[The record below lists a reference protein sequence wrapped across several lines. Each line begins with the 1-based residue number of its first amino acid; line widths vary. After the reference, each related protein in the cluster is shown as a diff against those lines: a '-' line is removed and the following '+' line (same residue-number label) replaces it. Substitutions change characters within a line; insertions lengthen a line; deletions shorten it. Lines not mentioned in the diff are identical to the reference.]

1 MEQAIEYI
9 ETMTQCLTDTGLRA
23 YNKKRMAMLLLKKL
37 RAKKPFSTDSL
48 SDYLHKK

>member
-23 YNKKRMAMLLLKKL
+23 CNKAYGYVTIEEVESQETAINRLLV
-37 RAKKPFSTDSL
+37 
-48 SDYLHKK
+48 